1 MTTAEIN
8 RRVALATGESVR
20 TVSEL
25 GFSLAD
31 PTIVDYD
38 PEPSE
43 IEDLIIDWDQLDCE
57 RNMAASLGSPC

>member
-31 PTIVDYD
+31 PAIVDYD

-43 IEDLIIDWDQLDCE
+43 IEDLIIDWDQLDTE
-57 RNMAASLGSPC
+57 RNMAASLDSPC